1 MLNYIMMRL
10 RFLGTGT
17 SSGVPQLRC
26 GCPTCISTD
35 AHDRR
40 LRCSAFVECADGTNL
55 LIDCGPDFYV
65 QMLHMPRAIDIDALL
80 VTHQHYDHVGG
91 IDDLRPYCWKNE
103 HFPVYCQADVERD
116 LRQRIP
122 YAFSENPYPGV
133 PHFEFRRVEPFK
145 AFTIGGVEIVPV
157 PVNHY
162 RLEIVGY
169 RIGRSLAYITDAKF
183 VPDATVE
190 ALKGIDTLV
199 INALRLKEHISH
211 MSLEQSLEVIS
222 RIGPRRAF
230 LTHVSHDMPP
240 VHESARLLP
249 PNVSFAYD
257 GLEIDIED

>member
-1 MLNYIMMRL
+1 MMRL

-133 PHFEFRRVEPFK
+133 PHFEFRRVEPFR
-145 AFTIGGVEIVPV
+145 AFNIGGVEIVPV

-199 INALRLKEHISH
+199 INALRLKEHVSH
-211 MSLEQSLEVIS
+211 MSLEQSREVIS

-230 LTHVSHDMPP
+230 LTHISHDMPP
-240 VHESARLLP
+240 VHEAARLLP
-249 PNVSFAYD
+249 ANVSFAYD
-257 GLEIDIED
+257 GLEIDIYD

>member
-1 MLNYIMMRL
+1 
-10 RFLGTGT
+10 
-17 SSGVPQLRC
+17 
-26 GCPTCISTD
+26 
-35 AHDRR
+35 
-40 LRCSAFVECADGTNL
+40 VECADGTNL